1 MPIWRRALS
10 FVLPSLVAAVLAA
23 VAAGLIEGAQATY
36 TLFQALAAAGFFA
49 GVAVP
54 LIFGVS
60 LAFRGLWIAW
70 GVGDLVER
78 STTDTGGAPAVAAWI
93 TYALFSMWFIT
104 AVAFNAVRLILA
116 RTSAHTTVALGT
128 AGFVLFA
135 LGVLIVL
142 SRPASRGLRWVYGTL
157 DAVIARKLGRSLIK
171 PRYLGYL
178 TLVAI
183 TALVYGGWRVSVR
196 PRIGHLDVTFVY
208 YLALMT
214 VIAGAVQLL
223 WKRINTRRIVATA
236 VTAVTLATGVVI
248 LGSAV
253 YARYAKPY
261 AMLEVWGNTQLAG
274 GAIDALFD
282 IQSLRGELRL
292 GEFAPVERSDA
303 PRYNIVFVSIDTVRA
318 DRTAP
323 YGGKVSMPTLGR
335 MGRDGA
341 VFEWAFSPGNVTRRS
356 LPSMAL
362 GITPNRVRG
371 RVAGWAL
378 RLDPRH
384 VLLAER
390 FRAAGYET
398 AGFFCCE
405 AQFGPRHRLGLIRGI
420 DELTIEYEGA
430 PLTEQ
435 AVEWFE
441 NRDWSTPTFTW
452 IHYIEPHLWEKHY
465 PSKKHG
471 KSLFTRYDKSLR
483 ASDAFLAELMKV
495 LGSDERAKDTIVVVT
510 ADHGEGL
517 GDHGFRNH
525 STTLYNAQVR
535 VPLVIV
541 GPSVDRQRIRQPVG
555 LVDLPP
561 TLLDLAGF
569 EPPTMPQMDGTSLA
583 PILRGERKP
592 KSDGGEAYSVMVK
605 DRSVGKSERALVVGR
620 YKLIER
626 DGTDKVE
633 LYDIVADPDEKRNIA
648 GVESKAEVLA
658 KMRERMKIRREL
670 DAIYPF

>member
-23 VAAGLIEGAQATY
+23 ASAGLIEGAQATY

-54 LIFGVS
+54 LVFGVS
-60 LAFRGLWIAW
+60 LAVRGVWIAW
-70 GVGDLVER
+70 GVDDLIER
-78 STTDTGGAPAVAAWI
+78 STEDTGGAPGIVAWI
-93 TYALFSMWFIT
+93 TYALFSLWFVT
-104 AVAFNAVRLILA
+104 AVTFNAVRLILIK
-116 RTSAHTTVALGT
+116 TSAHTTVALGS
-128 AGFVLFA
+128 AGIVLFA
-135 LGVLIVL
+135 VGVLVLL
-142 SRPASRGLRWVYGTL
+142 SRPGTRLLAWVYRKL
-157 DAVIARKLGRSLIK
+157 DAVIARKLGRSIMK
-171 PRYLGYL
+171 PRYIAYQTLIA
-178 TLVAI
+178 LVAL
-183 TALVYGGWRVSVR
+183 AYGGWRVSVR

-208 YLALMT
+208 YLAFMT
-214 VIAGAVQLL
+214 VVAGAVQLA
-223 WKRINTRRIVATA
+223 WTRIAARKIVATA
-236 VTAVTLATGVVI
+236 VTAFVLIAGTLVV
-248 LGSAV
+248 GSAA

-274 GAIDALFD
+274 GAIDTLFD

-292 GEFAPVERSDA
+292 GEFAPVEREGA
-303 PRYNIVFVSIDTVRA
+303 PRYNVIFVSIDTVRA
-318 DRTAP
+318 DRTTP
-323 YGGKVSMPTLGR
+323 YGGKVAMPALGK
-335 MGRDGA
+335 MGKNGA

-356 LPSMAL
+356 LPTMAL
-362 GITPNRVRG
+362 GISPNRVRG

-405 AQFGPRHRLGLIRGI
+405 AQFGPRHRLGLIRGL

-441 NRDWSTPTFTW
+441 NRDWDTPTFTW

-495 LGSDERAKDTIVVVT
+495 LASDERAKDTIVVVT

-525 STTLYNAQVR
+525 STTLYNAQIR
-535 VPLVIV
+535 VPLVVV
-541 GPSVDRQRIRQPVG
+541 GPGIDKQRIRQPVG

-569 EPPTMPQMDGTSLA
+569 EPPTMPDMDGTSVA
-583 PILRGERKP
+583 PILRGERKG
-592 KSDGGEAYSVMVK
+592 KAEGGEAYAVMVE
-605 DRSVGKSERALVVGR
+605 DRSVDKSHRALIVGR

-633 LYDIVADPDEKRNIA
+633 LYDIVSDPDEKRNIA
-648 GVESKAEVLA
+648 GVESKAEVLEQ
-658 KMRERMKIRREL
+658 MRERMKIRREL